1 MEQGDCLNGP
11 TERMVELAE
20 RLVGLV
26 THADWALFSK
36 NGTDATTTCV
46 TLARGATG
54 KRKVLLANGAYHG
67 AVPWCS
73 PYPYGVM
80 SEDRAHILYFDYND
94 VASLENAVDRAGN
107 DLAGDRR
114 FGVPSRLWQAPGIAG
129 PGVSRRAHVRFATPT
144 MPR

>member
-1 MEQGDCLNGP
+1 MQLGTRSCSATAIPVVDAAARKQMEQGDCLNGP

-94 VASLENAVDRAGN
+94 VASLEAAVDAG
-107 DLAGDRR
+107 RR
-114 FGVPSRLWQAPGIAG
+114 RSGGHRRLRLPA
-129 PGVSRRAHVRFATPT
+129 
-144 MPR
+144 

>member
-54 KRKVLLANGAYHG
+54 KRKILLASGAYHG

-73 PYPYGVM
+73 PYPYGVNGRR
-80 SEDRAHILYFDYND
+80 SRPC
-94 VASLENAVDRAGN
+94 
-107 DLAGDRR
+107 DL
-114 FGVPSRLWQAPGIAG
+114 FQI
-129 PGVSRRAHVRFATPT
+129 
-144 MPR
+144 

>member
-54 KRKVLLANGAYHG
+54 KRKMLLANGAYHG

-73 PYPYGVM
+73 PYPYGVTA
-80 SEDRAHILYFDYND
+80 EDRAHIHLFRLQRCREPGKRGG
-94 VASLENAVDRAGN
+94 SQAGN
-107 DLAGDRR
+107 DLAAI
-114 FGVPSRLWQAPGIAG
+114 V
-129 PGVSRRAHVRFATPT
+129 VSAFRHDYGKHQELPDPRSPRAHVRFATPT
-144 MPR
+144 TPR